1 MSAKKGLKIFGE
13 PGAEAIVAELQQV
26 HYRKVIR
33 PVFGHTLTREQ
44 KKAALHYL
52 MYLKQK
58 RCGRIKAR
66 GCADGRKQRLYK
78 TKEETS
84 SPTVR
89 TESVFLS
96 AVVDAFEGRKHRILD
111 VPGAFMQA
119 NIDELVHVKFE
130 GEIAELLV
138 RVDPD
143 LYKPYMTNENGKPV
157 LYVELQK
164 ALYGTLQAALL
175 SWKELSEFITTGLG
189 FTTNPSDQCVANKI
203 INGKQCTLLWH
214 VDDIKL
220 SHVDDAVLDD
230 VVAKLNQRFGKEEP
244 LTVNKEKIHDYLGM
258 QFDYTAIGKVSISMI
273 DFVDSII
280 DDAPTDMGRGVY
292 ATPAVAKLFDVNQ
305 NATPLDK
312 QTSEE
317 FHTLV
322 AKLLYLS
329 KRARPDISTA
339 VAFLTT
345 RVTKPTEQDYAKLR
359 RCIGYL
365 RGTREMKLTIE
376 ATDPGKI
383 RWYADASFAVHHD
396 MRSHTGVVMTMGK
409 GAVLSMSTRQK
420 INTTSSTEAE
430 LVGVADAMPS
440 ILWTRQFLEAQGINV
455 TENII
460 YQDNHSAILLEKNGR
475 RSSGKRTRHI
485 DIKYFHISDRVRTNE
500 VQVEYCPTERM
511 LSDILTKG
519 LGGSQFRFLRNLI
532 MNVPDPHP
540 LFSVSQECV
549 GTYGQ
554 SQRSDES
561 TGNYEPH
568 KDKVTSA
575 DEVASMASEAETEN
589 DWIVV
594 KGRGRRIAGRDERN
608 RAHSFS

>member
-1 MSAKKGLKIFGE
+1 M
-13 PGAEAIVAELQQV
+13 
-26 HYRKVIR
+26 
-33 PVFGHTLTREQ
+33 TL
-44 KKAALHYL
+44 
-52 MYLKQK
+52 
-58 RCGRIKAR
+58 G
-66 GCADGRKQRLYK
+66 
-78 TKEETS
+78 
-84 SPTVR
+84 
-89 TESVFLS
+89 
-96 AVVDAFEGRKHRILD
+96 
-111 VPGAFMQA
+111 
-119 NIDELVHVKFE
+119 N
-130 GEIAELLV
+130 
-138 RVDPD
+138 
-143 LYKPYMTNENGKPV
+143 
-157 LYVELQK
+157 
-164 ALYGTLQAALL
+164 
-175 SWKELSEFITTGLG
+175 
-189 FTTNPSDQCVANKI
+189 
-203 INGKQCTLLWH
+203 
-214 VDDIKL
+214 
-220 SHVDDAVLDD
+220 
-230 VVAKLNQRFGKEEP
+230 
-244 LTVNKEKIHDYLGM
+244 
-258 QFDYTAIGKVSISMI
+258 
-273 DFVDSII
+273 
-280 DDAPTDMGRGVY
+280 
-292 ATPAVAKLFDVNQ
+292 
-305 NATPLDK
+305 
-312 QTSEE
+312 
-317 FHTLV
+317 
-322 AKLLYLS
+322 
-329 KRARPDISTA
+329 
-339 VAFLTT
+339 
-345 RVTKPTEQDYAKLR
+345 
-359 RCIGYL
+359 
-365 RGTREMKLTIE
+365 
-376 ATDPGKI
+376 
-383 RWYADASFAVHHD
+383 
-396 MRSHTGVVMTMGK
+396 
-409 GAVLSMSTRQK
+409 GAVLSMSARQK

-485 DIKYFHISDRVRTNE
+485 DIKYFHISDRVRTSK